1 MEYRR
6 IIERLHDGKRTF
18 KFSNSV
24 SVKYSS
30 MPYYIVET
38 TAIYPREKLMFINE
52 SWVQL
57 S

>member
-6 IIERLHDGKRTF
+6 IIERLHDCKRTF

-38 TAIYPREKLMFINE
+38 TAIYPLEKLMFINE
-52 SWVQL
+52 S
-57 S
+57 